1 MNANNYE
8 FELRSINLAVIDK
21 IAKLFSE
28 YKISYE
34 IVKRHESDIP
44 FTFFSIFY
52 DNENITKE
60 CEEKLED
67 IAIKY
72 NL

>member
-8 FELRSINLAVIDK
+8 FELSHTNFAVINK

-28 YKISYE
+28 YKVSHE
-34 IVKRHESDIP
+34 IVKRREDDVP

-52 DNENITKE
+52 DNENITDE